1 MNHDFANQL
10 DEAID
15 QLLAGDEVTLKI
27 DSELCQM
34 FSTARELMHMPSP
47 VFRARLRSELLMAAA
62 APSADATVS
71 SNSIQEPIHKRI
83 DCEAGRNTIA
93 PLFSSNVIS
102 FPLSPS
108 RLAISFALHVIALAV
123 VSASSM
129 WLFNSETVRTRVA
142 QFVPI
147 TSDFLL
153 PVAPGKI
160 GGGGGGGDHDKMS
173 ASKGTPPRFS
183 TEQLTPPA
191 AVVRND
197 DPKLTA
203 EPTVVGPPDVL
214 LPQSDKRGDPLAA
227 VLARPSNGTG
237 GAGGIGDGYGGGV
250 GPGYGPGVGEGFGGG
265 IGGGIYTV
273 GGGVSAPHPIY
284 DPDPEYSDEARK
296 AKYQGNVVLRAV
308 IAADGRPRGL
318 QVVRSLG
325 MGLDQK
331 ALDAVSKWRFS
342 PAVKDGRPVAVQVD
356 IEVAFRLY

>member
-1 MNHDFANQL
+1 MNDNFINQL

-15 QLLAGDEVTLKI
+15 QLLAGDEVDSKI
-27 DSELCQM
+27 DAELRQV
-34 FSTARELMHMPSP
+34 FSTARQLLLTPSSA
-47 VFRARLRSELLMAAA
+47 FRARLQSELL
-62 APSADATVS
+62 SAGASPLADIPVS
-71 SNSIQEPIHKRI
+71 PNSIPQPMPKRTY
-83 DCEAGRNTIA
+83 CEARRNPAT
-93 PLFSSNVIS
+93 PVFSSSVIS
-102 FPLSPS
+102 FPLGPS
-108 RLAISFALHVIALAV
+108 RLAISFALHVVALAV
-123 VSASSM
+123 VSASSL
-129 WLFNSETVRTRVA
+129 WIINSEKVRTKVA
-142 QFVPI
+142 HFVPI

-153 PVAPGKI
+153 PIAPGKI
-160 GGGGGGGDHDKMS
+160 GGGGGGGDHDKLA

-191 AVVRND
+191 IIVRND
-197 DPKLTA
+197 NARLTA
-203 EPTVVGPPDVL
+203 EPTVIGPPDVL
-214 LPQSDKRGDPLAA
+214 LPQPDKRGDPLAA
-227 VLARPSNGTG
+227 VLAPLSNGTG
-237 GAGGIGDGYGGGV
+237 GPTGIGNGHGSGV
-250 GPGYGPGVGEGFGGG
+250 GPGYGPGVGEGVGGG
-265 IGGGIYTV
+265 IGGGAYTV

-308 IAADGRPRGL
+308 IAADGRPRSL